1 MERSIYQQLKEW
13 KQSARRKPLM
23 LYGARQVGKTYILQ
37 EFGRREY
44 ERTVYINC
52 YKNTDVRQLFHEGK
66 DVRRLLL
73 GLSAI
78 GGCDIVPGRTL
89 VFLDEV
95 QEVPEVVAS
104 LKYFCEE
111 APEQH
116 VVVAGSLL
124 GVLQMEGISFPT
136 GKVDILH
143 LYPMTFMEFLQAVG
157 ETQKRTLLERGET
170 EVANSML
177 SAYTQLL
184 RQYYFVGGMPE
195 AVATFVRTTDATA
208 VRSVQQNILSAYE
221 ADIAK
226 HAAGDALR
234 ARMVFQAIP
243 AQLAK
248 DNKKFIFGALKKG
261 ARASEFERAIQW
273 LVDAGLVYKVRRL
286 SKVAMPLSFYFDAD
300 GFKLYLL
307 DVGLVGAMAQ
317 VPPALMLV
325 GSNIFA
331 EFKGAFSENY
341 VLTQVMAQRETTV
354 GYYTKENSTME
365 LDFIVQCGPHV
376 LPIEVKAEENVRSK
390 SLRQFI
396 TVDNAGTGM
405 HGYRFS
411 MKGFQEQ
418 DWVSNVPLFAVEP
431 FLQQTA
437 RKESDFGEFSGGS
450 IGTDSETT

>member
-1 MERSIYQQLKEW
+1 
-13 KQSARRKPLM
+13 
-23 LYGARQVGKTYILQ
+23 
-37 EFGRREY
+37 
-44 ERTVYINC
+44 
-52 YKNTDVRQLFHEGK
+52 
-66 DVRRLLL
+66 
-73 GLSAI
+73 
-78 GGCDIVPGRTL
+78 
-89 VFLDEV
+89 
-95 QEVPEVVAS
+95 
-104 LKYFCEE
+104 
-111 APEQH
+111 
-116 VVVAGSLL
+116 
-124 GVLQMEGISFPT
+124 
-136 GKVDILH
+136 
-143 LYPMTFMEFLQAVG
+143 
-157 ETQKRTLLERGET
+157 
-170 EVANSML
+170 
-177 SAYTQLL
+177 
-184 RQYYFVGGMPE
+184 
-195 AVATFVRTTDATA
+195 